1 MAAASTHFKI
11 GVFVMLG
18 FCALLATAFVLGVR
32 GVKSDTVGYHTLFDE
47 SVQGLEIGAP
57 VKYRGVLVGNVSE
70 IKIASDRKLVD
81 VTLAVNRADAERLAL
96 AEKKPELRAQLG
108 TQGITGVKLVD
119 IDFFDPK
126 ISPPPPL
133 SFPAPENY
141 IPARPS
147 LLNGVLANLEVV
159 GARLPDLVDATIEA
173 LRKAELIL
181 DDLHGSRV
189 PELLARA
196 INTINDSAVQLGLLI
211 RHVDR
216 AELPEKTA
224 AAIDNLGSAASRV
237 NGVLASIDGDGGLVA
252 STQRATDSIG
262 DLGRNTA
269 ESTADLQHTLR
280 DLDEAA
286 LAIRQLAESIDRDPD
301 MLVKGRARAKN
312 P

>member
-1 MAAASTHFKI
+1 MATASTHFKI
-11 GVFVMLG
+11 GLFVVLG
-18 FCALLATAFVLGVR
+18 LCAVLATAFVLGVR
-32 GVKSDTVGYHTLFDE
+32 GVKSDTVAYHTLFDE

-57 VKYRGVLVGNVSE
+57 VKYRGVLVGNVSG
-70 IKIASDRKLVD
+70 IQIAPDRKLVD
-81 VTLAVNRADAERLAL
+81 VTLAVNRADATRLAL

-126 ISPPPPL
+126 ISPAPQL
-133 SFPAPENY
+133 SFPTPENY

-147 LLNGVLANLEVV
+147 LLNAVLANLEIV
-159 GARLPDLVDATIEA
+159 GQRLPDLVDVTIEA

-196 INTINDSAVQLGLLI
+196 INTVNDSAAQLGLLV

-216 AELPEKTA
+216 AQLPEKTA
-224 AAIDNLGSAASRV
+224 AAIDNLNSAANRV
-237 NGVLASIDGDGGLVA
+237 NGVLASIDGDGGLVQ

-269 ESTADLQHTLR
+269 ESTADLEHTLR